1 MKKKFTPF
9 KAFVH
14 IFFIV
19 YSLICILPFL
29 LLIGISFTEETVIKN
44 GGYNL
49 IPKVFSTE
57 AYKFIF
63 RDPSSLINAYG
74 VTILTAFVGTF
85 IGVLLMAGVGY
96 VLAREIFIFKKGVTT
111 YLLITMLFSGGT
123 IPSYIINTKYLHLNN
138 SIWAYL
144 ILGVFSAY
152 TVFVFKTFF
161 KSIPVSL
168 IESAELD
175 GAGELTILWKIIL
188 PLSKP
193 VLATMSFLEI
203 VNRWNDFNI
212 PLYYITDKKLY
223 NLQYMLQQILN
234 EANFLEEMKKTM
246 VGVNIGGNVPTE
258 TLKFAM
264 CILAAGPM
272 LVLFPFFQKYF
283 SKGMV
288 VGAVKG

>member
-74 VTILTAFVGTF
+74 VTILAAFVGTF

>member
-74 VTILTAFVGTF
+74 VTILTTFVGTF

-111 YLLITMLFSGGT
+111 YLLITMLFSGGI

-138 SIWAYL
+138 NIWAYL
-144 ILGVFSAY
+144 IIDVFSAY

-234 EANFLEEMKKTM
+234 EAKFLEDMKKTM
-246 VGVNIGGNVPTE
+246 VGVDVGGSVPTE

>member
-14 IFFIV
+14 IFFVV

-74 VTILTAFVGTF
+74 VTILAAFVGTF

>member
-9 KAFVH
+9 KVFVH

-74 VTILTAFVGTF
+74 VTILTTFVGTF

-111 YLLITMLFSGGT
+111 YLLITMLFSGGI

-138 SIWAYL
+138 NIWAYL
-144 ILGVFSAY
+144 IIDVFSAY

-234 EANFLEEMKKTM
+234 EAKFLEDMKKTM
-246 VGVNIGGNVPTE
+246 VGVDVGGSVPTE